1 MKPSRIFL
9 PLASIIVSAG
19 FVSCEDDVS
28 GIGGSISSGEVTI
41 TVDSLSYD
49 LKAVAVENKKF
60 DSRSGNLML
69 GNIDVPEYGKLKCSF
84 VTRLMCLS
92 SLPERLDTIPM
103 ARIDSCKF
111 VFRFYRGG
119 LTGDSLAPQQLEV
132 YNLSKQLPNDISND
146 FDPEGYYNPSDL
158 VGSKNYTVTNRNLS
172 SDSLFNIA
180 NKSSYKTIGMSV
192 PLEHGKR
199 LLKAYKDTPETFQWP
214 QTFAQYFPGLYVE
227 SSFGKGLIANLAG
240 INFNIYYHNLEKT
253 TQVEDGDTTTVMKPS
268 PASVTVLTTAP
279 EVLSSNNI
287 SYEVSDKIREM
298 IAEGKTI
305 ITTPG
310 GFTTRFTFPAK
321 KIIEDYKDKGHNLS
335 IISNLTMNVPAK
347 AVDNDFG
354 LGVAPYMLMI
364 KTSEID
370 DFFSK
375 GRLPDNKTS
384 FSSTY
389 DYTNG
394 RYRFNAL
401 REYILNLIKKGEIE
415 DDDVDFSFVPVYI
428 GYDNGGQN
436 DTQSFVTKCLP
447 YTFAPTM
454 TELDTKNSTIIFSFS
469 SQLIE

>member
-1 MKPSRIFL
+1 MI
-9 PLASIIVSAG
+9 
-19 FVSCEDDVS
+19 
-28 GIGGSISSGEVTI
+28 
-41 TVDSLSYD
+41 
-49 LKAVAVENKKF
+49 
-60 DSRSGNLML
+60 
-69 GNIDVPEYGKLKCSF
+69 
-84 VTRLMCLS
+84 
-92 SLPERLDTIPM
+92 
-103 ARIDSCKF
+103 
-111 VFRFYRGG
+111 
-119 LTGDSLAPQQLEV
+119 
-132 YNLSKQLPNDISND
+132 
-146 FDPEGYYNPSDL
+146 
-158 VGSKNYTVTNRNLS
+158 
-172 SDSLFNIA
+172 
-180 NKSSYKTIGMSV
+180 
-192 PLEHGKR
+192 
-199 LLKAYKDTPETFQWP
+199 
-214 QTFAQYFPGLYVE
+214 E

-428 GYDNGGQN
+428 GYDNGEQN